1 VSFNKIKIFIYCY
14 FAFGFVILSDAA
26 NKTSTTIE
34 QEKNYLM
41 SYEKFISLKPYQQAY
56 YLRQVREIFSELSGN
71 QDFFSL
77 FWHNNLR
84 DFIEILIGQ
93 EAKAEGSGFDDL
105 PDIDPIDA
113 AKARQQQKLDKFYK
127 QVIELNHFLERKNLE
142 DGDVREFGSELEKIK
157 AFAKQFVKP
166 DLNKEQYNK
175 VVLEFDSL
183 QKNLKIRIDK
193 YKLSRFKKFVAPV
206 ETLKEQF
213 EEIRN
218 EIQQA
223 ILNKEEHKKLQE
235 KKFRCIY
242 AGFVIEGDKC
252 RPLKE
257 TKIYGDKAIGY
268 SNSNEILCNPL
279 FYGFKY
285 SGKRQNQ
292 TEENFK
298 CVGNSGFGG
307 MPDANDK
314 FEGYCVPRGRNAS
327 KNCAEVSG
335 SEGICVA
342 QKYINSSFSNKWN
355 GKLEWS
361 AFNSKLVK
369 LCSPAGLNKDLTTTC
384 EVLAQQMA
392 QIKIDVQ
399 TGYQQ
404 FTNKKESKVAQ

>member
-1 VSFNKIKIFIYCY
+1 MNFNKIKIFIYFT
-14 FAFGFVILSDAA
+14 FAFGFVNLSDAA
-26 NKTSTTIE
+26 NKSLTQKD
-34 QEKNYLM
+34 QEKNYLI
-41 SYEKFISLKPYQQAY
+41 SYEKFISLKPYQQAF
-56 YLRQVREIFSELSGN
+56 YLRQVREIFSELSGK
-71 QDFFSL
+71 QDSVSSYWHDHLRSL
-77 FWHNNLR
+77 V
-84 DFIEILIGQ
+84 EILIGQ
-93 EAKAEGSGFDDL
+93 DAMAETPVFDDM
-105 PDIDPIDA
+105 PPIES
-113 AKARQQQKLDKFYK
+113 KNTTEVRQQRKLDLFYK
-127 QVIELNHFLERKNLE
+127 QVIELNHFLVRKDLE
-142 DGDVREFGSELEKIK
+142 DDDASDFGDELEKLKVI
-157 AFAKQFVKP
+157 AKQFVKP

-175 VVLEFDSL
+175 VILEFNSL
-183 QKNLKIRIDK
+183 QKNLKIRIEK
-193 YKLSRFKKFVAPV
+193 YKLGRFKKFVAPV

-223 ILNKEEHKKLQE
+223 ASNKEEHEKLQE

-257 TKIYGDKAIGY
+257 TKIYGDKAIGC

-279 FYGFKY
+279 LYGFKY
-285 SGKRQNQ
+285 SGKRGNQ
-292 TEENFK
+292 TEKNFK
-298 CVGNSGFGG
+298 CVENNGFGG

-327 KNCAEVSG
+327 KNCAEISG

-342 QKYINSSFSNKWN
+342 QKYIKSSFSDKWN

-369 LCSPAGLNKDLTTTC
+369 LCLPLNLNKDLTATC
-384 EVLAQQMA
+384 EVLAQQMT

-399 TGYQQ
+399 SGYQQ
-404 FTNKKESKVAQ
+404 FTNKKESKAAQ